1 MDVSFPFFECCLF
14 YLLAIEKSTHNVTEM
29 TFHLLK
35 LTIIRDER
43 VEMTGWWSF
52 KTA

>member
-14 YLLAIEKSTHNVTEM
+14 YLLAIKKS

-35 LTIIRDER
+35 FTMIRDEG
-43 VEMTGWWSF
+43 VEMTD
-52 KTA
+52 